1 MTILINPRKSWFTNL
16 ENQAP
21 VPKISILVNSKIM
34 GQVEKL
40 KFFSQ
45 DNLFGD
51 LFLTC
56 DLQGLWQHSAK
67 LNPAQKCQLARDLSY
82 SVIFGGFNM
91 NSHHDDF
98 SPNEPISCPPSRYFQ
113 HRFPIHIGYFQ
124 SVHCQSLHGLWIES
138 GWDSISNYRFGF
150 RVKTPLFGLGAK
162 RLH

>member
-21 VPKISILVNSKIM
+21 VPKISILVNSKNM

-82 SVIFGGFNM
+82 SVIFWGFNM

-113 HRFPIHIGYFQ
+113 HRFPTHIGYFQ
-124 SVHCQSLHGLWIES
+124 SVLYTFSPCTAHGFSLVETAFPIT
-138 GWDSISNYRFGF
+138 D
-150 RVKTPLFGLGAK
+150 LFGLGAK
-162 RLH
+162 KKVSTL